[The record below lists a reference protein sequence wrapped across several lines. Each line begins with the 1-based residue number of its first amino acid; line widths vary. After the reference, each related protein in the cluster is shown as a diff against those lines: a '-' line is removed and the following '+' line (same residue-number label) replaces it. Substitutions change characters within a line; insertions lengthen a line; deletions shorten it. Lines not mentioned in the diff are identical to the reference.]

1 MKKIIILSLMAIQTL
16 FCFSETVV
24 SEYYATEAK
33 FNIEADYNKHN
44 VLKVYIEIYSGDDYV
59 KYLGLDNE
67 QEVENFRNNILL
79 IIEKFQEWSNTA
91 KTNNVSDF
99 IKNFP
104 ITFNSIDV
112 IWKSYSSGD
121 YHFAYNQIIP
131 ILFWVNEEQEHKIA
145 IRKSD
150 VTSSDNKYTKC
161 DVFTLFS
168 STEELKGLYN
178 ALDLDKIKNKLNKKT
193 NIDDL
198 FN

>member
-1 MKKIIILSLMAIQTL
+1 MAIQTL

>member
-16 FCFSETVV
+16 FCFSETIV
-24 SEYYATEAK
+24 SEYYATETK

-44 VLKVYIEIYSGDDYV
+44 VLKVYIEIYAGDDYV

-67 QEVENFRNNILL
+67 EEVENFRNNILL
-79 IIEKFQEWSNTA
+79 IIEKFNEWSSTA

-99 IKNFP
+99 VKDFP
-104 ITFNSIDV
+104 ITFKSVNV

-121 YHFAYNQIIP
+121 YNFAYDQIIP

-145 IRKSD
+145 IQKRD
-150 VTSSDNKYTKC
+150 ITSADNRYTKC
-161 DVFTLFS
+161 NIFTLFS
-168 STEELKGLYN
+168 SIEELKSLYN
-178 ALDLDKIKNKLNKKT
+178 ALDLDKIKNKLNNKT
-193 NIDDL
+193 NVDDL